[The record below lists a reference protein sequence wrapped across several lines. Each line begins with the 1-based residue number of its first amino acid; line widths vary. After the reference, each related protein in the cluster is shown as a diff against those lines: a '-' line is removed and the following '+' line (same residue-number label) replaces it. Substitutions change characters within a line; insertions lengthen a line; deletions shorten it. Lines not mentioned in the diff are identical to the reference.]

1 VNGPESAEKVANL
14 REKLISMNVDRKRIM
29 AEEGIENKRDGDGKQ
44 ISRKKMKKLMRGK
57 GMVKGGADGKGGGG
71 KGGQEAKDVA

>member
-71 KGGQEAKDVA
+71 NGGQEAKDVA